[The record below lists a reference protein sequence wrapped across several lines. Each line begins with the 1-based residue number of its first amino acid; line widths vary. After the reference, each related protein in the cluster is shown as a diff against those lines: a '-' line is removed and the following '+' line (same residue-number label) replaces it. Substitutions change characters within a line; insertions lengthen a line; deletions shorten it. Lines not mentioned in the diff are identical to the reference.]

1 MVPVFGFAHVH
12 LCKLVALPHHQATG
26 TGSIVNFR
34 GGRVVAVPES
44 NMALVVVGPLEQQE
58 GSSSV
63 VEVVA
68 CSIKSDDVRVGEHL
82 ASGCRIETSDAEE
95 IEVSPGRPV

>member
-1 MVPVFGFAHVH
+1 MVEVFGVAHVH
-12 LCKLVALPHHQATG
+12 LRQLVALPDHEATG
-26 TGSIVNFR
+26 TGNIVDFR
-34 GGRVVAVPES
+34 GGRAVVAVPQS

-68 CSIKSDDVRVGEHL
+68 CPIKSDDV
-82 ASGCRIETSDAEE
+82 
-95 IEVSPGRPV
+95 